1 VSRSAAAAAL
11 ARTMEP
17 NIMIDGTTI
26 QFLELDRSE
35 QVGLRDLFLKLTYNE
50 FDRMEAFIADSER
63 AIMKALAPALLEAID
78 AIRRP

>member
-1 VSRSAAAAAL
+1 
-11 ARTMEP
+11 
-17 NIMIDGTTI
+17 MIDGTTI